1 MCAMDARINHNRTN
15 ADINAHAAPKK
26 KRAFTFI
33 QDLKEEL
40 KKVSW
45 TTQEELKF
53 STKMVVGATFFLG
66 MGIYFVDLVIK
77 GCLDLVTLVVHF
89 IFG

>member
-1 MCAMDARINHNRTN
+1 MCSMDARINHNRTS
-15 ADINAHAAPKK
+15 ADAKAHATQKK

-40 KKVSW
+40 RKVSW
-45 TTQEELKF
+45 TTQDQLKF
-53 STKMVVGATFFLG
+53 STKMVVGTTFFLG
-66 MGIYFVDLVIK
+66 MGIYCVDLVIK
-77 GCLDLVTLVVHF
+77 GCLDLVALVVHF

>member
-15 ADINAHAAPKK
+15 ADINSHPSVKK
-26 KRAFTFI
+26 RRAFTFI

-45 TTQEELKF
+45 TTLDELKF
-53 STKMVVGATFFLG
+53 STKMVVGTTFFLG
-66 MGIYFVDLVIK
+66 LGIYLVDLVIK

>member
-15 ADINAHAAPKK
+15 AEVNAHAAPKK

-45 TTQEELKF
+45 TTQDELKF
-53 STKMVVGATFFLG
+53 STKMVVGTTFFLG

>member
-1 MCAMDARINHNRTN
+1 MCAMDARINHSRTN
-15 ADINAHAAPKK
+15 AEMNAHAAQ
-26 KRAFTFI
+26 KRKRTFAVI

-45 TTQEELKF
+45 TTRDELKF
-53 STKMVVGATFFLG
+53 STKMVVGTTFFLG
-66 MGIYFVDLVIK
+66 MGIYFIDLVIK